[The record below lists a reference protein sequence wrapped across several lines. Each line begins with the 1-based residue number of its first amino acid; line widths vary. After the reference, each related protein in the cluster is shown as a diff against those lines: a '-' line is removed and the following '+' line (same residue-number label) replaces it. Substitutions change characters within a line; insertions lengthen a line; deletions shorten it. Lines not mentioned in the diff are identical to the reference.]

1 MPGAACL
8 GYPDALAVTVALP
21 VSIPITVSVAV
32 PLTVALDKLEQC
44 VPEPLRRGQYA
55 ADSVPAAGQR
65 QRRIQPDELAV
76 AIGIRV
82 AVRDAHGDQ
91 QRQGHDQRHEQRQ
104 RFHHELHPGDAR
116 RPRRRQLEL
125 GSEPGHQRQR
135 QQHDRGARTM
145 R

>member
-8 GYPDALAVTVALP
+8 GYPDAVTVTVALP
-21 VSIPITVSVAV
+21 VSIPITVAVAV

-65 QRRIQPDELAV
+65 QRRTRPDELAV

-82 AVRDAHGDQ
+82 AVRDA
-91 QRQGHDQRHEQRQ
+91 QGHDHCQGHEQRQ
-104 RFHHELHPGDAR
+104 AHE
-116 RPRRRQLEL
+116 
-125 GSEPGHQRQR
+125 QR
-135 QQHDRGARTM
+135 
-145 R
+145 